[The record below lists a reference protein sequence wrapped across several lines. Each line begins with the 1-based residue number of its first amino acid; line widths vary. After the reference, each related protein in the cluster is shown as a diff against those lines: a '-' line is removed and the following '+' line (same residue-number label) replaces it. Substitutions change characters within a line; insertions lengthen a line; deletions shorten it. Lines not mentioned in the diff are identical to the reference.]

1 MKERIRLSPTCHFG
15 RVILFFAAFAGGFA
29 AAQIPPAGY
38 AFAPSAEESTLYS
51 LIRNHGDQRRVQVV
65 LDPRLCAAARKHAED
80 MQQRGFFGHVNPGD
94 PSGVNANQRVINE
107 GYPLPANY
115 TGSSNFVES
124 LAGGNTPAGAVA
136 VWRGSQGHAN
146 HVFGQID
153 FYRQQVVI
161 GVGHAPAF
169 RLGYA
174 TYVFISA
181 PPPVGQ
187 NWSLPAGAGVS
198 PRLEIA
204 SSGGIAFFAARPESI
219 LEVWKADAAMSRWTL
234 DRTVVVPASG
244 RFSGGMREGGRGFFR
259 FGYFR
264 Q

>member
-1 MKERIRLSPTCHFG
+1 MKESVHLSRARHFG
-15 RVILFFAAFAGGFA
+15 RVILSFVAIAGGLA
-29 AAQIPPAGY
+29 AAQLPPAGY
-38 AFAPSAEESTLYS
+38 AFVPSAKESTLYS
-51 LIRNHGDQRRVQVV
+51 LIRNHGDQQRVQVV

-80 MQQRGFFGHVNPGD
+80 TQQRNFFGHVN

-115 TGSSNFVES
+115 TGSQNFVES
-124 LAGGNTPAGAVA
+124 MAGVPGDTPAGAVA
-136 VWRGSQGHAN
+136 LWRGSQGHAN
-146 HVFGQID
+146 HVFGRTD
-153 FYRQQVVI
+153 FYRRQVVI
-161 GVGHAPAF
+161 GVGHAP
-169 RLGYA
+169 RLRLNYA

-187 NWSLPAGAGVS
+187 NWSLPASAAIP

-204 SSGGIAFFAARPESI
+204 SSGGITFIAARPESI
-219 LEVWKADAAMSRWTL
+219 LEVWKADASLGNWTL

-244 RFSGGMREGGRGFFR
+244 RFNGGVKQGARGFFR